1 MEGGGERRGIPGGLA
16 LWRAGR
22 GFSVRTPLMNEAL
35 RIDQTRAGEMAQP
48 LKGRLTTKNIRE
60 AEEEKVM
67 LSVFYS
73 DENHV

>member
-48 LKGRLTTKNIRE
+48 LKARLTTKSIRE
-60 AEEEKVM
+60 
-67 LSVFYS
+67 
-73 DENHV
+73 